1 MSFEPYLPIVTS
13 FPQYPGYTILITLF
27 KDVKNSKD
35 IRSKLISGDPEYE
48 YAFIDPTSIYSLEQV
63 LAATYRAVNDTEAGF
78 LRTKNVHSEVIF
90 SLSPNNNIMDGLRR
104 FGISDKSTSL
114 LAIKLI
120 KSESHDT
127 TKLIQETSKP
137 FLEFLENVIDGTL
150 TRVSDEAIEELC
162 DLNLL
167 KKNYKLPATV
177 TTSKQINNAIISAI
191 SLRGA

>member
-1 MSFEPYLPIVTS
+1 
-13 FPQYPGYTILITLF
+13 
-27 KDVKNSKD
+27 
-35 IRSKLISGDPEYE
+35 
-48 YAFIDPTSIYSLEQV
+48 
-63 LAATYRAVNDTEAGF
+63 
-78 LRTKNVHSEVIF
+78 
-90 SLSPNNNIMDGLRR
+90 MDGLRR